1 MRIVLILLTSFLI
14 SCKKEIE
21 IKPNLPKQEKEKSVS
36 EILSNL
42 SKTDTIVK
50 LDLSHKKIDS
60 LPDLSMFKIIAL
72 DVSHNNLDT
81 IPLSKLPLTLKKL
94 KCTDNKLTKFMMM
107 NYKNS
112 FIPELQAHHN
122 SDLNLEEIDL
132 SNNQLKVVT
141 IKMLSIQK
149 NKILPKKIIVS
160 NNKIENLSVNDNVN
174 YLDIS
179 NNPNINPEVLF
190 AIEKIDTLIQTN
202 NPKKLKTKR
211 IQPQKAPI
219 VCSIDAIYKT
229 FPKSLK

>member
-1 MRIVLILLTSFLI
+1 MRIVLILLVSLLI
-14 SCKKEIE
+14 SCKKKIE
-21 IKPNLPKQEKEKSVS
+21 TKTDLPKQEKEKSVA

-42 SKTDTIVK
+42 SKTDTILK
-50 LDLSHKKIDS
+50 LDLSHKKLDS
-60 LPDLSMFKIIAL
+60 HPDLSKFKIIAL
-72 DVSHNNLDT
+72 DLSHNNLDT
-81 IPLSKLPLTLKKL
+81 IPLSKLPLTLRKL
-94 KCTDNKLTKFMMM
+94 KCIDNKLTKFMMM

-112 FIPELQAHHN
+112 FIHELQTYHN
-122 SDLNLEEIDL
+122 SDLNIEEIDL

-160 NNKIENLSVNDNVN
+160 NNKIENLAVNDNIH

-190 AIEKIDTLIQTN
+190 AVEKIDTLIQTN

-211 IQPQKAPI
+211 ITRPTKPI
-219 VCSIDAIYKT
+219 IC
-229 FPKSLK
+229 F

>member
-1 MRIVLILLTSFLI
+1 MRIVLILLVSLLI
-14 SCKKEIE
+14 SCKKKIE
-21 IKPNLPKQEKEKSVS
+21 TKTDLPKQEKEKSVA

-42 SKTDTIVK
+42 SKTDTILK
-50 LDLSHKKIDS
+50 LDLSHKKLDS
-60 LPDLSMFKIIAL
+60 LPDLSKFKIIAL
-72 DVSHNNLDT
+72 DLSHNNLDT
-81 IPLSKLPLTLKKL
+81 IPLSKIPLTLRKL
-94 KCTDNKLTKFMMM
+94 KCIDNKLTKFMMM

-112 FIPELQAHHN
+112 FIHELQTYHN
-122 SDLNLEEIDL
+122 SDLNIEEIDL

-160 NNKIENLSVNDNVN
+160 NNKIENLAVNDNIH

-190 AIEKIDTLIQTN
+190 AVEKIDTLIQTN

-211 IQPQKAPI
+211 ITRPTKPI
-219 VCSIDAIYKT
+219 IC
-229 FPKSLK
+229 F

>member
-1 MRIVLILLTSFLI
+1 MRIVLILLVSLLI
-14 SCKKEIE
+14 SCKKKIE
-21 IKPNLPKQEKEKSVS
+21 TKTDLPKQEKEKSVA

-42 SKTDTIVK
+42 SKTDTILK
-50 LDLSHKKIDS
+50 LDS
-60 LPDLSMFKIIAL
+60 LPDLSKFKIIAL
-72 DVSHNNLDT
+72 DLSHNNLDT
-81 IPLSKLPLTLKKL
+81 IPLSKLPLTLRKL
-94 KCTDNKLTKFMMM
+94 KCIDNKLTKFMMM

-112 FIPELQAHHN
+112 FIHELQTYHN
-122 SDLNLEEIDL
+122 SDLNIEEIDL

-160 NNKIENLSVNDNVN
+160 NNKIENLAVNDNIH

-190 AIEKIDTLIQTN
+190 AVEKIDTLIQTN

-211 IQPQKAPI
+211 ITRPTKPI
-219 VCSIDAIYKT
+219 IC
-229 FPKSLK
+229 F

>member
-1 MRIVLILLTSFLI
+1 MKFEVNICKKTTMRILLISLASLLI

-21 IKPNLPKQEKEKSVS
+21 IQTNLPQQEKEKSVS
-36 EILSNL
+36 EILLNL
-42 SKTDTIVK
+42 SKTDTILK
-50 LDLSHKKIDS
+50 LDLSHKKLDS
-60 LPDLSMFKIIAL
+60 LPDLSKFKIITL
-72 DVSHNNLDT
+72 DLSHNNLDT
-81 IPLSKLPLTLKKL
+81 IPLSKLPLTLRKL

-112 FIPELQAHHN
+112 VIPELQPYHN

-160 NNKIENLSVNDNVN
+160 NNKIENIAINDNIH
-174 YLDIS
+174 YLDVS

-211 IQPQKAPI
+211 ITQPKKPI
-219 VCSIDAIYKT
+219 IC
-229 FPKSLK
+229 F

>member
-1 MRIVLILLTSFLI
+1 MRITLILLASLLI
-14 SCKKEIE
+14 SCKNEIE
-21 IKPNLPKQEKEKSVS
+21 IETNLPKQEKEKSVS
-36 EILSNL
+36 EILLNL
-42 SKTDTIVK
+42 SKTDTISK
-50 LDLSHKKIDS
+50 LDLSNKKLDS

-72 DVSHNNLDT
+72 DLSHNNLDT
-81 IPLSKLPLTLKKL
+81 IPINRLPLTLRKL
-94 KCTDNKLTKFMMM
+94 KCTDNKLRKFMVM

-112 FIPELQAHHN
+112 FIPELQSYHN

-160 NNKIENLSVNDNVN
+160 NNKIENIAINDNIH

-179 NNPNINPEVLF
+179 NNPNINAEVLF
-190 AIEKIDTLIQTN
+190 AVEKIDTLIQNN

-211 IQPQKAPI
+211 IPRPKKPI
-219 VCSIDAIYKT
+219 IC
-229 FPKSLK
+229 F

>member
-1 MRIVLILLTSFLI
+1 MRILLISLASLLI

-21 IKPNLPKQEKEKSVS
+21 IQTNLPQQEKEKSVS
-36 EILSNL
+36 EILLNL
-42 SKTDTIVK
+42 SKTDTILK
-50 LDLSHKKIDS
+50 LDLSHKKLDS
-60 LPDLSMFKIIAL
+60 LPDLSKFKIIAL
-72 DVSHNNLDT
+72 DLSHNNLDT

-94 KCTDNKLTKFMMM
+94 KCTDNNLTKFMML

-112 FIPELQAHHN
+112 FIPELQPYHN

-160 NNKIENLSVNDNVN
+160 NNKIENVAINDNIL

-190 AIEKIDTLIQTN
+190 AVEKIDTLIQDN
-202 NPKKLKTKR
+202 NPIKLKTKR
-211 IQPQKAPI
+211 IPL
-219 VCSIDAIYKT
+219 
-229 FPKSLK
+229 PKPTICY

>member
-1 MRIVLILLTSFLI
+1 MRIVLILLVSLLI
-14 SCKKEIE
+14 SCKKKIE
-21 IKPNLPKQEKEKSVS
+21 TKTDLPKQEKEKSVA

-42 SKTDTIVK
+42 SKTDTILK
-50 LDLSHKKIDS
+50 LDLSHKKLDS
-60 LPDLSMFKIIAL
+60 LPDLSKFKIIAL
-72 DVSHNNLDT
+72 DLSHNNLDT
-81 IPLSKLPLTLKKL
+81 IPLSKLPLTLRKL
-94 KCTDNKLTKFMMM
+94 KCIDNKLTKFMMM

-112 FIPELQAHHN
+112 FIHELQTYHN
-122 SDLNLEEIDL
+122 SDLNIEEIDL

-160 NNKIENLSVNDNVN
+160 NNKIENLAVNDNIH

-190 AIEKIDTLIQTN
+190 AVEKIDTLIQTN

-211 IQPQKAPI
+211 IPRPSKPI
-219 VCSIDAIYKT
+219 IC
-229 FPKSLK
+229 F

>member
-1 MRIVLILLTSFLI
+1 MRIVLILLASLLI

-21 IKPNLPKQEKEKSVS
+21 IKTNFHQQEKEKSVA

-42 SKTDTIVK
+42 SKTDTILK
-50 LDLSHKKIDS
+50 LDLSYKKLDS
-60 LPDLSMFKIIAL
+60 LPDLSMLKVIAL
-72 DVSHNNLDT
+72 DLSHNNLDT
-81 IPLSKLPLTLKKL
+81 LPISKLPLTLRKL

-112 FIPELQAHHN
+112 FIPELQSYHN
-122 SDLNLEEIDL
+122 CDLNLEEIDL

-141 IKMLSIQK
+141 IKILSIEK

-160 NNKIENLSVNDNVN
+160 NNKIENIAINDNIH

-179 NNPNINPEVLF
+179 NNPNINTEVLF
-190 AIEKIDTLIQTN
+190 AVEKIDTLLQTN

-211 IQPQKAPI
+211 IPRPKPI
-219 VCSIDAIYKT
+219 TCY
-229 FPKSLK
+229 

>member
-1 MRIVLILLTSFLI
+1 MRIVLILLVSLLI
-14 SCKKEIE
+14 SCKKKIE
-21 IKPNLPKQEKEKSVS
+21 TKTDLPKQEKEKSVA

-42 SKTDTIVK
+42 SKTDTILK
-50 LDLSHKKIDS
+50 LDLSHKKLDS
-60 LPDLSMFKIIAL
+60 LPDLSKFKIIAL
-72 DVSHNNLDT
+72 DLSHNNLDT
-81 IPLSKLPLTLKKL
+81 IPLSKLPLTLRKL
-94 KCTDNKLTKFMMM
+94 KCIDNKLTKFMMM

-112 FIPELQAHHN
+112 FIHELQTYHN
-122 SDLNLEEIDL
+122 SDLNIEEIDL

-160 NNKIENLSVNDNVN
+160 NNKIENLAVNDNIH

-179 NNPNINPEVLF
+179 NNLNINAEVLF

-211 IQPQKAPI
+211 ITRPTKPI
-219 VCSIDAIYKT
+219 IC
-229 FPKSLK
+229 F

>member
-1 MRIVLILLTSFLI
+1 MRIVLILLVSLFL

-21 IKPNLPKQEKEKSVS
+21 TKTNLPKQEKEKSVA

-42 SKTDTIVK
+42 SKTDTILK
-50 LDLSHKKIDS
+50 LDLSHKKLDS
-60 LPDLSMFKIIAL
+60 LPDLSKFKIIAL
-72 DVSHNNLDT
+72 DLSHNNLDT
-81 IPLSKLPLTLKKL
+81 IPLSKLPLTLRKL

-112 FIPELQAHHN
+112 VIPELQPYHN

-160 NNKIENLSVNDNVN
+160 NNKIENLAINDNIH

-179 NNPNINPEVLF
+179 NNLNINPEVLF
-190 AIEKIDTLIQTN
+190 AVEKIDTLIQTN

-211 IQPQKAPI
+211 IPRPKKPI
-219 VCSIDAIYKT
+219 IC
-229 FPKSLK
+229 F